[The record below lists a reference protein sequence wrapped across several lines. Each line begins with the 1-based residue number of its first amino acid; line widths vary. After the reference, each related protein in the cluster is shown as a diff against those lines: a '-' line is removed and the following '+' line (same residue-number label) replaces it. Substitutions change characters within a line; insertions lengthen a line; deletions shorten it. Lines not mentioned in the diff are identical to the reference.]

1 MASRD
6 AFISNGTC
14 FFAPGQES
22 IDSMLPC
29 GNDAFGRVSCCQ
41 QGDMCLTSNACYN
54 QQFGVTYL
62 AGCSD
67 PTYDHRSCPDK
78 GAFDS
83 TPWVGLTYCNGTSE
97 QWVACEQSGRQNAL
111 TEADD
116 CWCPQTDRTVAF
128 TASSVL
134 ENVAELPSTPGGEVV
149 WQRGF
154 LPSFAEEETPTSTA
168 APSQTQPTTRSST
181 ASSST
186 AISTNAPVETSPA
199 PSATPETTD
208 SSLSQQARIGIGI
221 GVGVGSA
228 LLLGLLAL
236 LFFSRRKRQRRELEA
251 AASAK
256 GDHPDS
262 LMAPPSS
269 APHTPT
275 TGISEIDSRAARPWS
290 MRSELD
296 GRSMAAEMEA
306 GTAVPP
312 VPPVPSHLADGKEKK
327 TDGPVFELPA

>member
-14 FFAPGQES
+14 YYAAGQES

-29 GNDAFGRVSCCQ
+29 GNDAFGRISCCQ

-62 AGCSD
+62 SGCSD
-67 PTYDHRSCPDK
+67 PTYSHRNCPGK
-78 GAFDS
+78 GAYDS

-97 QWVACEQSGRQNAL
+97 QWIACEQSGREDAL
-111 TEADD
+111 TVADD

-154 LPSFAEEETPTSTA
+154 LPSFAEQDDAATSTAPPTTPTS
-168 APSQTQPTTRSST
+168 S
-181 ASSST
+181 SSST
-186 AISTNAPVETSPA
+186 ISTPIQTNTPAETSPA
-199 PSATPETTD
+199 ATETAQSTD
-208 SSLSQQARIGIGI
+208 NGLSWPAKIGIGV

-228 LLLGLLAL
+228 LLLALLAL
-236 LFFSRRKRQRRELEA
+236 LFFSRRRRQRRESEA
-251 AASAK
+251 ASTK

-262 LMAPPSS
+262 LTPPSE

-275 TGISEIDSRAARPWS
+275 TGISEIDSRAARPCS
-290 MRSELD
+290 TRIELD
-296 GRSMAAEMEA
+296 GGTAAAEME
-306 GTAVPP
+306 VLP
-312 VPPVPSHLADGKEKK
+312 VPPVPSMLGDIKEKRS
-327 TDGPVFELPA
+327 DAPVFELPA